1 MARLAQAIGRT
12 RVAAIVAGALLAFVL
27 AERLPASGPEARD
40 RPALQEPAPAAGPAQ
55 RGPQDSA
62 YIERAQAGLV
72 DRVLADLQP
81 SEPGSRQI
89 FFVGFA
95 GFGPQAV
102 FKREVVAVQQLFQE
116 RFGTKGRSVALI
128 NHASTVSDIPLAS
141 LPNLERV
148 LGHLGRIMDPG
159 RDTLFLF
166 LTSHGDRALLAVEM
180 QGLALQNLTPPSLKA
195 MLDRSG
201 IQNSVIVVSACHSG
215 SFIPAL
221 AGPTRLVIAAAHAD
235 RTSFGCDD
243 RREWTY
249 FGDAFFNQALR
260 QETSFKRAF
269 HRAKQLI
276 EQWESKEKLVPSLP
290 QMMGGEALSMVD

>member
-1 MARLAQAIGRT
+1 
-12 RVAAIVAGALLAFVL
+12 
-27 AERLPASGPEARD
+27 
-40 RPALQEPAPAAGPAQ
+40 
-55 RGPQDSA
+55 
-62 YIERAQAGLV
+62 
-72 DRVLADLQP
+72 
-81 SEPGSRQI
+81 
-89 FFVGFA
+89 
-95 GFGPQAV
+95 
-102 FKREVVAVQQLFQE
+102 
-116 RFGTKGRSVALI
+116 
-128 NHASTVSDIPLAS
+128 
-141 LPNLERV
+141 
-148 LGHLGRIMDPG
+148 
-159 RDTLFLF
+159 
-166 LTSHGDRALLAVEM
+166 M

-249 FGDAFFNQALR
+249 FGEAFFNQALR